1 MSSEPL
7 DLIIDELSFFLSR
20 HSGSVWS
27 SIDLKKKK
35 IMMIGRYFPNLVE
48 HNLRLLYI
56 TVNRLQAKNEQEVQE
71 TETDQQRKAAG
82 KARVS
87 NSL

>member
-1 MSSEPL
+1 
-7 DLIIDELSFFLSR
+7 
-20 HSGSVWS
+20 
-27 SIDLKKKK
+27 
-35 IMMIGRYFPNLVE
+35 MIGRYFPNLVE